1 MNKLLIEAL
10 CLAWIY
16 IGNVI
21 GIIYMIAYSHI
32 PEVDTFVN
40 WMPLLFSTFVSM
52 ILISVYSWNYLLP
65 IQTKRWKIFLGI
77 LIMVC
82 QIISVLTLTILNV
95 RDRAKFNDDNTSNDT
110 ETMVLIIAIFGMY
123 RGFF

>member
-52 ILISVYSWNYLLP
+52 ILISVYSWNYLFP
-65 IQTKRWKIFLGI
+65 IQTNKWKIFLGI
-77 LIMVC
+77 LIMIF
-82 QIISVLTLTILNV
+82 QIISILTLTILNV
-95 RDRAKFNDDNTSNDT
+95 RDRAKFDDDNTSNDT
-110 ETMVLIIAIFGMY
+110 ETVVLIIAIFGMY